1 MQCISDRYISGK
13 SYIIDMDQITKDK
26 FIKVKNIQKLEKD
39 MRRANKQLRRLQSK
53 VQKATANYNRVLKS
67 YEDGQTLIKIMGRK
81 RDELLL
87 EFKELGN

>member
-1 MQCISDRYISGK
+1 
-13 SYIIDMDQITKDK
+13 MDQITKDK